1 MSGRE
6 KGDNINSSSS
16 SDSSSSYRV
25 DTLRKMEMDI
35 LREMEKDISIEMN
48 ILHEMEMDIKIV
60 AFIGC
65 FKYRSENGWIVLV
78 DGAPEVFLVLVCC
91 WQCRVSVQV

>member
-16 SDSSSSYRV
+16 SIDNSVDS
-25 DTLRKMEMDI
+25 DTLREMEMDI

-60 AFIGC
+60 AFLGC
-65 FKYRSENGWIVLV
+65 FKYCSENGWIVLV